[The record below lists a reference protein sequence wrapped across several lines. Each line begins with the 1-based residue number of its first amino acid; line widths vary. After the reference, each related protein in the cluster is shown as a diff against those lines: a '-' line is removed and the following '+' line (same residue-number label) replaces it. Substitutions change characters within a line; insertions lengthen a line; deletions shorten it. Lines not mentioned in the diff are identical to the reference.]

1 MIKPLEPSPAPPAG
15 TNRFVVP
22 PAQEWPALHDTVT
35 AFLSEGH
42 LTPPLSF
49 DELSEQAGL
58 LIAQRRLPEAYREF
72 ILVLLNNALWMDV
85 VAAIPFKRRTLLL
98 PPCLRSSTACRAQFD
113 EYGLLCEECGQCCI
127 ADLSREAG
135 NLGYAVL
142 VAEGTGIVE
151 KLLQQ
156 GSVDAV
162 IGVSCMASL
171 EKSFHRLADRA
182 VPGLAI
188 PLLQE
193 GCRDTR
199 VIEDWVRRTMRLHT
213 SGWVPVEFPALH
225 AMIGEWFS
233 ESSLRALLD
242 ADGSDTARIGI
253 QWLAQSGKRWRPFLT
268 TALHQTLVRDASG
281 TASPA
286 LRKLAV
292 AVECLHKASLI
303 FDDIQ
308 DNDTTRYGE
317 TTPHERH
324 GVPVAMTAGLYLL
337 GQGYRLIAAC
347 GAPAEQVVEM
357 VRITSE
363 GHRDLCLGQGSEL
376 WWSRYPRRLSAA
388 EVLEIFRYKTAPA
401 FEVGLRLGAILG
413 GATAAEH
420 AVLTDFSQ
428 NLGIAYQ
435 IADDLED
442 YQDHGERD
450 DIQAGRLSILAALA
464 AELADPSDRSRLE
477 ASGPGGP
484 HDHTEL
490 IRRLIAETGAVP
502 QARQMLLHYR
512 GAALTALRLLQNRE
526 LKWLLH
532 RIAGAMC
539 AE

>member
-1 MIKPLEPSPAPPAG
+1 MNPLVPSPPPPAG
-15 TNRFVVP
+15 ASRFVVP
-22 PAQEWPALHDTVT
+22 PAREWPALHDAVT
-35 AFLSEGH
+35 AFLSDDR

-49 DELSEQAGL
+49 DELSEQAGI
-58 LIAQRRLPEAYREF
+58 LIAHSRIPEAYREF
-72 ILVLLNNALWMDV
+72 ILVLINNSLWMDV

-98 PPCLRSSTACRAQFD
+98 PPCLRSSATCRAQFD
-113 EYGLLCEECGQCCI
+113 EFGLLCEECGQCCI

-135 NLGYAVL
+135 SLGYAVL

-171 EKSFHRLADRA
+171 EKSFPRLADHA

-199 VIEDWVRRTMRLHT
+199 VIEDWVRQTIRLQAE
-213 SGWVPVEFPALH
+213 GRGYVEFPALH
-225 AMIGEWFS
+225 ARIGDWFT
-233 ESSLRALLD
+233 ESSLGTLLD
-242 ADGSDTARIGI
+242 TDGSDTARIGI

-268 TALHQTLVRDASG
+268 TAIHQTLAPDTGEV
-281 TASPA
+281 PA
-286 LRKLAV
+286 MAIRKLAV

-317 TTPHERH
+317 RTPHELH
-324 GVPVAMTAGLYLL
+324 GIPVAMTAGLYLI
-337 GQGYRLIAAC
+337 GQGYRLIAEC

-357 VRITSE
+357 VRLTSE
-363 GHRDLCLGQGSEL
+363 GHCNLCLGQGSEL
-376 WWSRYPRRLSAA
+376 WWVRYPRRLSSA
-388 EVLEIFRYKTAPA
+388 EVIEIFRYKTAPA

-413 GATAAEH
+413 GATPDEHSILAA
-420 AVLTDFSQ
+420 FSR

-442 YQDHGERD
+442 YHDHGDQD
-450 DIQAGRLSILAALA
+450 DIRAGRLSILTALA
-464 AELADPSDRSRLE
+464 TEQADSASRTRLE
-477 ASGPGGP
+477 ELGHGGG
-484 HDHTEL
+484 HGHTKL
-490 IRRLIAETGAVP
+490 MRQLIAGTGAAT
-502 QARQMLLHYR
+502 QARQMLKHYR
-512 GAALTALRLLQNRE
+512 GAALAALRPLRNRE